1 MNFPVPEND
10 NRAGQARRNFGEA
23 ASRCPVCSTHVPERP
38 NSAASLWPQALGGA
52 QAPALF
58 HNARFCAACTDLS
71 ESLIDSAFLKSWSM
85 QEELSRAALTFLD
98 PAAPGPAPLIYL
110 GIAGDDDPD
119 NEEICERWAGLAGEQ
134 IYHILP
140 KVDDSFHGHDRN
152 GIYEAQR
159 QRRNSKATLIL
170 NSASQFWSSVAMLSF
185 AAYFPHAERF
195 VLERGTSEAPAST
208 STTAFN
214 QHHSPRQ
221 RAYIGN
227 SGAREALIINSGLS
241 GDAIQ
246 RFLIKL
252 ALGLGANLLGPEFL
266 ATATARRLKRNFWLN
281 HPVAPPLLRKA
292 RQLRPIEGSWMLTLA
307 IVEDEFGLRICTP
320 SGQSQ
325 SVLIAKGA
333 HLWSDPFFDA
343 WREGQVF
350 IVIPQRNIFAG
361 PFASNLYQAHMDARQ
376 PNPELA
382 GIQALR
388 TSHRLLPSRTGLA

>member
-10 NRAGQARRNFGEA
+10 NSTGQARRNPGEA
-23 ASRCPVCSTHVPERP
+23 SSRCPVCAAHVLERP
-38 NSAASLWPQALGGA
+38 DAAAALWPLALGGA
-52 QAPALF
+52 HAPALF
-58 HNARFCAACTDLS
+58 HNARFCAACTELS

-110 GIAGDDDPD
+110 GIAGDYDPD
-119 NEEICERWAGLAGEQ
+119 NQEICERWAGLAGEQ
-134 IYHILP
+134 IYHISP
-140 KVDDSFHGHDRN
+140 RVDESFHGHDRM

-170 NSASQFWSSVAMLSF
+170 NSASQFWSNVAILSF
-185 AAYFPHAERF
+185 NAYFPHAERF
-195 VLERGTSEAPAST
+195 VLDRGTSETPAST

-227 SGAREALIINSGLS
+227 GSAREALIFNSGLS
-241 GDAIQ
+241 GDAMQ

-252 ALGLGANLLGPEFL
+252 ALGMGANLLGPEFL

-281 HPVAPPLLRKA
+281 HPVAPPITRKYKA
-292 RQLRPIEGSWMLTLA
+292 LRPIEGSWMLTLA
-307 IVEDEFGLRICTP
+307 IVEDEFALRICTP
-320 SGQSQ
+320 SGQTQ

-333 HLWSDPFFDA
+333 HLWSGPSFDP

-361 PFASNLYQAHMDARQ
+361 PFASSLYQAHMEGGLSD
-376 PNPELA
+376 PELA
-382 GIQALR
+382 SLQALR
-388 TSHRLLPSRTGLA
+388 TSHRRLPSRTGLA